1 MLNVYYYIPYEL
13 ISFYLNG
20 KRALISIMVNMTEIC
35 TGSVLPIGDQRIAV
49 CPLLS
54 LLLYKRVFGHWSLLT
69 NGKLPGFSS
78 ITILSKQRREFLP
91 GPLVVVVN
99 STVCRNQCI
108 LNVKSEVRVYK
119 GRSFVTLLVRVYRCN
134 IM

>member
-1 MLNVYYYIPYEL
+1 M
-13 ISFYLNG
+13 
-20 KRALISIMVNMTEIC
+20 ISIMVNMTEIC
-35 TGSVLPIGDQRIAV
+35 TGSVLLIGDQSIAV

-54 LLLYKRVFGHWSLLT
+54 LLLYKRVFGHRSLLT
-69 NGKLPGFSS
+69 NGKVPGFSS

-91 GPLVVVVN
+91 GPLVVVLN

-108 LNVKSEVRVYK
+108 LNVEAGVRGNK
-119 GRSFVTLLVRVYRCN
+119 GCVYRCN